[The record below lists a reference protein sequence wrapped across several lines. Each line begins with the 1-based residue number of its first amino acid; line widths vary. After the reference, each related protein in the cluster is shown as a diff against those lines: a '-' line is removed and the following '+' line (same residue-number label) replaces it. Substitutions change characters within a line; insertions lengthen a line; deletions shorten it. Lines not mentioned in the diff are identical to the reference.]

1 MVNLGELI
9 YPQICLMLTVEVS
22 PLEILETSD
31 QDLVVTQED
40 IDLLGEVVLEV
51 LETPGGH
58 QDQEGT
64 DLRIMFLCHIVLYH
78 KQVEI
83 INIQWQL
90 QEGRVRLDP
99 DLAPLL
105 E

>member
-1 MVNLGELI
+1 M
-9 YPQICLMLTVEVS
+9 LMVEVS

-40 IDLLGEVVLEV
+40 IDLLGEVVREV

-64 DLRIMFLCHIVLYH
+64 GLRIIFLCQIVLCH

-90 QEGRVRLDP
+90 QEGRVHLDP

>member
-1 MVNLGELI
+1 ME
-9 YPQICLMLTVEVS
+9 T
-22 PLEILETSD
+22 LETSD

-83 INIQWQL
+83 INIQQCL